1 MHPKYVSIQRFFT
14 GNFYGKS
21 VLEMHYKSL
30 NQEIQEIQAEIKRL
44 EKPGNELEVFS
55 DLIDDMHLM
64 NIVTTARNAFL

>member
-1 MHPKYVSIQRFFT
+1 
-14 GNFYGKS
+14 
-21 VLEMHYKSL
+21 MHYKSL